1 MPYVWKRL
9 RWCACYVR
17 AFCTYVCVRVCMCT
31 NASSLLFH
39 HHIFLIHICSYIYR
53 CVFACV
59 CVQLLCLRV
68 CVCVTNSLFF
78 NAECMDQ
85 TYVMHMLRV
94 SMLRHACV
102 CVCVRVSE
110 TNSYS
115 LCLVFG
121 SYLCD
126 TRVPPPNTRH
136 ACVCVWLI
144 HDVWC
149 LVHESDKHDAHVGF
163 FNR

>member
-1 MPYVWKRL
+1 MYMDKTYLMHMLEISICRHAFV
-9 RWCACYVR
+9 CACVWERQIHY
-17 AFCTYVCVRVCMCT
+17 
-31 NASSLLFH
+31 
-39 HHIFLIHICSYIYR
+39 FLCLVYGSYLR
-53 CVFACV
+53 DAHVFFRISTLACV
-59 CVQLLCLRV
+59 CVCGKFTFLCAV
-68 CVCVTNSLFF
+68 
-78 NAECMDQ
+78 CMDQ
-85 TYVMHMLRV
+85 THVMRMLGV
-94 SMLRHACV
+94 SIHRHACVCV